1 MKGGIDNILLSV
13 VVPAYNAER
22 YLEECVNS
30 IIKQSSSE
38 MEVII
43 VDDGSS
49 DDTLKICDKL
59 RRVHRDLS
67 VIHKEN
73 GGSVSARKVG
83 VGVAKGKYI
92 TFVDSDD
99 WIEVDYIQR
108 LIKIIKAYSPDLIAV
123 TGHYKA
129 ATDGRITQY
138 WENEK
143 AGLYQRS
150 QLEED
155 VFPEILYK
163 EPYYSFGV
171 TPTLWLKVIKQALV
185 KDCMKDVPDIIRMGE
200 DLCVS
205 YPAILKAQT
214 IYFADI
220 CGYYYRM
227 NPTSITHK
235 YDSEATARTVTLL
248 DYMDK
253 QLGQYNVYNMNAQID
268 VYATWIAYLT
278 ITSLV
283 LGSKDIHHD
292 LNRARTLLSNKHVAS
307 GLAQRIPLKTKIVLK
322 LAINKKTSIL
332 LLIRKCFI
340 LKTSIKRMLKRKPQ
354 GC

>member
-1 MKGGIDNILLSV
+1 MKDEKDNILLSI

-22 YLEECVNS
+22 YLEECVDS

-38 MEVII
+38 MEIII

-49 DDTLKICDKL
+49 DDTPQICDKFMGK
-59 RRVHRDLS
+59 HGNLS

-73 GGSVSARKVG
+73 GGSVSARKAG
-83 VGVAKGKYI
+83 VSAAKGQYI

-99 WIEVDYIQR
+99 WIEVGYIQR
-108 LIKIIKAYSPDLIAV
+108 LIEIVKRYSPDLIAV
-123 TGHYKA
+123 TGHYKVE
-129 ATDGRITQY
+129 TDGRIIQY

-143 AGLYQRS
+143 TGLYQRS
-150 QLEED
+150 QLEMD
-155 VFPEILYK
+155 VFPEILYR

-171 TPTLWLKVIKQALV
+171 TPTLWLKVIKKTIV
-185 KDCMKDVPDIIRMGE
+185 RDCMKDVPDCITMGD

-235 YDSEATARTVTLL
+235 YDKNAIIKIVTLL
-248 DYMDK
+248 NYIEKKLEQDTIYNIGA
-253 QLGQYNVYNMNAQID
+253 QLDI
-268 VYATWIAYLT
+268 YAVWIAYLT

-283 LGSKDIHHD
+283 LGSEDVQRD
-292 LNRARTLLSNKHVAS
+292 LDRAEDLLSNKHVIR
-307 GLAQRIPLKTKIVLK
+307 GLTQKIPLKTKIILK
-322 LAINKKTSIL
+322 LAMNKKTSIL
-332 LLIRKCFI
+332 LLTRRCFI
-340 LKTSIKRMLKRKPQ
+340 LKESIKKIIKP
-354 GC
+354 

>member
-1 MKGGIDNILLSV
+1 MKVEKDNILLSI
-13 VVPAYNAER
+13 VVPAYNTER
-22 YLEECVNS
+22 YLEECVDS

-38 MEVII
+38 MEIII

-49 DDTLKICDKL
+49 DDTPQICDKFIGK
-59 RRVHRDLS
+59 HGNLS

-73 GGSVSARKVG
+73 GGSVSARKAG
-83 VGVAKGKYI
+83 VSVAKGQYI

-99 WIEVDYIQR
+99 WIEVGYIQR
-108 LIKIIKAYSPDLIAV
+108 LIEIVKKYSPDLIAV
-123 TGHYKA
+123 TGHYKVE
-129 ATDGRITQY
+129 TDGRIIQY

-143 AGLYQRS
+143 TGLYQRS
-150 QLEED
+150 QLEMD
-155 VFPEILYK
+155 VFPEILYR

-171 TPTLWLKVIKQALV
+171 TPTLCLKIIKKTIV
-185 KDCMKDVPDIIRMGE
+185 SDCMKDVPDCITMGD

-227 NPTSITHK
+227 NSTSITHK
-235 YDSEATARTVTLL
+235 YDSRASDRAVALL

-253 QLGQYNVYNMNAQID
+253 QLGQYNVYNINAQMD

-292 LNRARTLLSNKHVAS
+292 LNSARTLLSNKHVAS
-307 GLAQRIPLKTKIVLK
+307 GLAKKIPLKTKIILK
-322 LAINKKTSIL
+322 LAINNKTSIL
-332 LLIRKCFI
+332 LLTRKCFT
-340 LKTSIKRMLKRKPQ
+340 LKTSIKRILKRKP
-354 GC
+354 